1 MESHEDQVEARW
13 YGSVPGGK
21 PNRKLDAVG
30 MPAPAGKPDAGYVRS
45 GWKLVWRSLA
55 FRCRCV
61 VFFDIFAFAPSCVA
75 ESSAAAE
82 RLLRFVRMSFLPTD
96 VSTWHRDRYCFF

>member
-1 MESHEDQVEARW
+1 MKIRWKARCW
-13 YGSVPGGK
+13 VVPVPGGSRGVPVEAMK
-21 PNRKLDAVG
+21 IKWEARFFVYA
-30 MPAPAGKPDAGYVRS
+30 RS
-45 GWKLVWRSLA
+45 GWTLVWRSLA

-96 VSTWHRDRYCFF
+96 VSAWHRDRYCFF